1 MILSGDR
8 LCIRT
13 VQILCHPLCF
23 ERQPIADVRRGFW
36 VFPRGQSVPV
46 GFLGPSPAVTAVG
59 FSSFRCSARLFSV
72 ARVASK
78 TAWAV
83 SRRKSASGSYP
94 LMSLGS

>member
-13 VQILCHPLCF
+13 VQIYVTHF
-23 ERQPIADVRRGFW
+23 VERQPFADVRRGFW

-46 GFLGPSPAVTAVG
+46 GFLGTEPAVTAVG
-59 FSSFRCSARLFSV
+59 FASFRFSARLFSA
-72 ARVASK
+72 ARVVSK

-94 LMSLGS
+94 LMSLGE